1 MAIEFHC
8 NHCGKLVRAPE
19 ESGGKHAKCP
29 ACHQSVYIPTPPD
42 QIEPL
47 ALEPI
52 DDTFEQRKAALMKET
67 FDLTSRILRDKEG
80 LGPEKPGDRAERLAR
95 EEKQAA
101 AARSAGGSGHAPAPA
116 PARPAAPTLTNSEA
130 LERVIRYS
138 LYMFEGKLAQ
148 AEPLAEELRQ
158 NMRVTEDVMQR
169 LAVDEL
175 PPQQIAKI
183 PRPLLIAF
191 FKQLREQK

>member
-52 DDTFEQRKAALMKET
+52 DDTFERRKAALMKET
-67 FDLTSRILRDKEG
+67 YDLTSRILRDKEG
-80 LGPEKPGDRAERLAR
+80 AGPEKPGDRAERLAR

-101 AARSAGGSGHAPAPA
+101 AARAGGGAQSAAPAAA
-116 PARPAAPTLTNSEA
+116 PTRPAAALTPAEA
-130 LERVIRYS
+130 LDKVMRYS

-158 NMRVTEDVMQR
+158 NMRVTEDLMQR

-175 PPQQIAKI
+175 PPGRIDKI
-183 PRPLLIAF
+183 PRPLLIGF